1 MISQT
6 VPSIG
11 SKHKLIVVEG
21 IDGTGKTTVAH
32 RLARVIGGKYIRT
45 PPPPFDSA
53 RQYVD
58 KQGSLDTRFLFYLC
72 SVSYASDVI
81 RRELAK
87 RDVVCDRYLGSTIA
101 YHRALGI
108 RLDWNMEELTLVA
121 PDYAFLLEVS
131 DESERMKRIRR
142 RRRIT
147 AGDRLLEDE
156 QLRKRMVSEFE
167 RFQWIKVD
175 TAKRNADEVV
185 EWIRGALKG

>member
-1 MISQT
+1 MISRT

-11 SKHKLIVVEG
+11 SKYKLIVVEG

-32 RLARVIGGKYIRT
+32 RLARAIGGKYIRT

-81 RRELAK
+81 RRELTR

-101 YHRALGI
+101 YHRALGL

-167 RFQWIKVD
+167 RFKWIKVD

-185 EWIRGALKG
+185 DWIRGALKG